1 VTSPQLVFGSAGVQS
16 NKVGKGLRTN
26 PGYYSVQ
33 RTVNGTAFN
42 GTDAV
47 TVTLTSSDPAKL
59 TVPATVTIPANQST
73 VTFSMTGV
81 DLTTAAVLVDAT
93 AAGFTAPATKLAMQ
107 VVTPEIIFVS
117 LDNSRSVSSAR
128 DDFYMRWNVTGAW
141 DSGQQ
146 QSAADIAL
154 ALSITDG
161 SPAGIIGGIYD
172 VATGGIPITSR
183 TISVGASS
191 SQQAPGGNNHV
202 GVPTQSGSYK
212 VTATASG
219 LGTWSSAVQ
228 TVTSPQLR
236 IYSIFPSIK
245 VGKGLK
251 NATGYIYVERV
262 INGTAF
268 SGPDPVT
275 VNLSCAST
283 VICSVPATV
292 TIPANQSLAYILITG
307 EGLGSTTVGANAVG
321 YLSAVDYNVDV
332 ITPDLQLVS
341 VPTTLRVAATSNFY
355 VRLLVPG
362 AWDSGLQTPVV
373 AKPISLTSSTPS
385 VASTTSS
392 VTIAAGANNSANA
405 VLTGVASG
413 TTTVTASATE
423 TNTVVSPITVT
434 P

>member
-1 VTSPQLVFGSAGVQS
+1 
-16 NKVGKGLRTN
+16 
-26 PGYYSVQ
+26 
-33 RTVNGTAFN
+33 
-42 GTDAV
+42 
-47 TVTLTSSDPAKL
+47 
-59 TVPATVTIPANQST
+59 
-73 VTFSMTGV
+73 
-81 DLTTAAVLVDAT
+81 
-93 AAGFTAPATKLAMQ
+93 
-107 VVTPEIIFVS
+107 
-117 LDNSRSVSSAR
+117 VSSAR

-154 ALSITDG
+154 ALSITDD

-172 VATGGIPITSR
+172 VATGGSPITRR
-183 TISVGASS
+183 TISAGASN

-236 IYSIFPSIK
+236 IYSPYPSIK

-251 NATGYIYVERV
+251 TANGYYYVERIV
-262 INGTAF
+262 NGTAF
-268 SGPDPVT
+268 AGPDPVT
-275 VNLSCAST
+275 VSLSCASPA
-283 VICSVPATV
+283 ICSVPATV
-292 TIPANQSLAYILITG
+292 TIPANQTQALFAITG

-321 YLSAVDYNVDV
+321 YLSAADNNVDV

-341 VPTTLRVAATSNFY
+341 VPTSLAVGATSNFY
-355 VRLLVPG
+355 VRLLVAG
-362 AWDSGLQTPVV
+362 AWDSGSQTPVI
-373 AKPISLTSSTPS
+373 AKSISLTSSTPS
-385 VASTTSS
+385 VASTTTS
-392 VTIAAGANNSANA
+392 VTIAAGSNNSSNA

-413 TTTVTASATE
+413 ATSVTASATE
-423 TNTVVSPITVT
+423 TNTVTSPTITVT